1 MARGF
6 SLTATEEPEVS
17 TPFVKVLSGIFGLLL
32 LIGAGVGTVGFF
44 IGHEHI
50 FNNSRE
56 VPWGLLISTYAFFA
70 ITSTGLCLLAA
81 ISHVFGGNKLAPLA
95 NRMV

>member
-1 MARGF
+1 MANGF
-6 SLTATEEPEVS
+6 LLTATAEPEVAN
-17 TPFVKVLSGIFGLLL
+17 PLVKTLSGLFGLLML
-32 LIGAGVGTVGFF
+32 AGVGVGLAGFF

-50 FNNSRE
+50 FNNTRE

-81 ISHVFGGNKLAPLA
+81 ISHVFWGQ
-95 NRMV
+95 